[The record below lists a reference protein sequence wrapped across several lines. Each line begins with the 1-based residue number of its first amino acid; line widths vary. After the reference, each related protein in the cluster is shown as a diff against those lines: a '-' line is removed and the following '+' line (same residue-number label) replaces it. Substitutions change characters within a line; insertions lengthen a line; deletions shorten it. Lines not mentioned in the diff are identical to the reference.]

1 MAKRVALP
9 IALSS
14 ILVAC
19 AGHPTRPQPPV
30 PSVETTSLS
39 APRGADNR
47 NTPQGAPAKSALEP
61 AKAAVGVDPADMDAA
76 LEHVD
81 AILHGLE
88 QRLETEHGATKG
100 K

>member
-9 IALSS
+9 IALSL

-19 AGHPTRPQPPV
+19 AEHPTRPQPPV
-30 PSVETTSLS
+30 PSAETALS

-47 NTPQGAPAKSALEP
+47 NTPQRAPAKSALEP
-61 AKAAVGVDPADMDAA
+61 AKAAVGIDPADMDGA
-76 LEHVD
+76 LEQVD

-88 QRLETEHGATKG
+88 QRLETDHGDTKG